1 MKLAVVTLL
10 FLVYFLPANSV
21 VRPPDWWIELHGWE
35 EGSDWTDKMTY
46 TTSFFGPNAFPVPE
60 IQNAKLPDRH
70 SVEVSSDVFWGF
82 GDETQSLSTKLSYVF
97 IPGRLV
103 VSGWGVLFEHYKTT
117 TEVRDSRASII
128 EDAEENIFIGDFY
141 ISTLISLVKEKKYF
155 PALNLDLVLKTSSSS
170 SPKGARFFDTPGYF
184 FNLTAGK
191 SQKFSNSFFDE
202 LRLTGNIGFLCYQT
216 NKYYQND
223 APLYGFVLDVVSGN
237 FTLQNTVAGYSGWL
251 KKGDRPKVYRAKLTY
266 KTGGVGFFTQ
276 YQHSLRDY
284 PFKRLQTGLSI
295 DF

>member
-10 FLVYFLPANSV
+10 FWVYFLPAISV

-35 EGSDWTDKMTY
+35 EGNDWTEKMIY

-60 IQNAKLPDRH
+60 IQDAKLPDKH
-70 SVEVSSDVFWGF
+70 TAEVSSDIFWGY
-82 GDETQSLSTKLSYVF
+82 GDQTQSISTKLSYVF

-103 VSGWGVLFEHYKTT
+103 VSGWGVIFEHYKTT

-128 EDAEENIFIGDFY
+128 EDAKGTILIGDFY
-141 ISTLISLVKEKKYF
+141 ISTLISLIKEKKYI

-170 SPKGARFFDTPGYF
+170 SPKGARFFDTPGYY

-191 SQKFSNSFFDE
+191 SKNFSDSFVDE
-202 LRLTGNIGFLCYQT
+202 LKVSGNIGFLCYQT

-223 APLYGFVLDVVSGN
+223 APLYGLGLDVVSGN
-237 FTLQNTVAGYSGWL
+237 FTLQNILAGYSGWL
-251 KKGDRPKVYRAKLTY
+251 NKGDRPLVYRLKLSY
-266 KTGGVGFFTQ
+266 KKGNYGFFSQ

-284 PFKRLQTGLSI
+284 PFKRLQTGFSI

>member
-10 FLVYFLPANSV
+10 FMVYFLPAISV
-21 VRPPDWWIELHGWE
+21 VRPPDWWIELHNWE
-35 EGSDWTDKMTY
+35 EGTDWTEKMTY

-60 IQNAKLPDRH
+60 MQNLKLADKH
-70 SVEVSSDVFWGF
+70 SAEVSADIFWGY
-82 GDETQSLSTKLSYVF
+82 GDRTQSVSTKFSYVF

-128 EDAEENIFIGDFY
+128 EDAEENLFIGDFY
-141 ISTLISLVKEKKYF
+141 ISTLISLIKEKKYF
-155 PALNLDLVLKTSSSS
+155 PGLNLDLVLKTSSSS
-170 SPKGARFFDTPGYF
+170 SPKGVRFFDTPGYY

-191 SQKFSNSFFDE
+191 SKIFYDSFVDE
-202 LRLTGNIGFLCYQT
+202 LRIYGNIGFLSYQT
-216 NKYYQND
+216 NRYYQND
-223 APLYGFVLDVVSGN
+223 APLYGVGLDAVSGN
-237 FTLQNTVAGYSGWL
+237 FTLQNTMAGYSGWL
-251 KKGDRPKVYRAKLTY
+251 KKGDRPMVYRVKLTY
-266 KTGGVGFFTQ
+266 KTGGLGFFTQ
-276 YQHSLRDY
+276 YQYSLRDY